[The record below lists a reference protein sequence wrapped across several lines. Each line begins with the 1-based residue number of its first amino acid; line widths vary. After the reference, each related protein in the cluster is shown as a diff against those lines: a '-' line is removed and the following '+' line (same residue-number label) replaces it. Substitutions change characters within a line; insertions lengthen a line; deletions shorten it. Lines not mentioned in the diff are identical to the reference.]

1 MNQISEITN
10 QTNAATQ
17 EAAVSVSYLAELADQ
32 LRSSVATFRLPEQ
45 NNEVPE
51 MLPSMA
57 GVAALPSPIS
67 DSFFAQDMGAGMN
80 NEWNAG
86 FAPDFLPPPQSH
98 EAARLESGFS
108 PAPAHQFAFNNQH
121 DFSTQGSFGGQQSG
135 SSPNYPNQF
144 GQQQGFANQ
153 QFSFDGQQFAA
164 PAGFDDHQF
173 GFGDLNAFEGQQNF
187 SSQQNS
193 GSMPTARN
201 QSQPLSQGNIFPLP
215 NQTTFQPNP
224 GSQQFAPNTS
234 GFPQQG
240 QSLPSR
246 QRRANPAQNSG
257 PFGHNQIPFPGNGN
271 GYNGQ

>member
-1 MNQISEITN
+1 
-10 QTNAATQ
+10 
-17 EAAVSVSYLAELADQ
+17 
-32 LRSSVATFRLPEQ
+32 LPEQ

-57 GVAALPSPIS
+57 GVAALPGPTS

-98 EAARLESGFS
+98 EPARLESGFHAGGFS
-108 PAPAHQFAFNNQH
+108 PAPAHQFAFNNQP
-121 DFSTQGSFGGQQSG
+121 DFSPQGSFGGQQSG
-135 SSPNYPNQF
+135 SSPSYPNQF
-144 GQQQGFANQ
+144 GQQQAFANQ

-164 PAGFDDHQF
+164 PADFDDYQF
-173 GFGDLNAFEGQQNF
+173 DFGDLHAFEGQQNF

-193 GSMPTARN
+193 GSMPTISN

-224 GSQQFAPNTS
+224 GSHQFVPNPS

-246 QRRANPAQNSG
+246 QRRANPAQNSE
-257 PFGHNQIPFPGNGN
+257 PFGHDQMPFPGNGN
-271 GYNGQ
+271 GYSGQ